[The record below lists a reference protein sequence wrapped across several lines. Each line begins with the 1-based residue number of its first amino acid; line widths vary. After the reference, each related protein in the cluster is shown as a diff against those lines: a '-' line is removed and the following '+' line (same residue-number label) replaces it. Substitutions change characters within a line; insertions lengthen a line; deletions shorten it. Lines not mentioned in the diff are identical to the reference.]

1 MNNTKTKENNPID
14 EKMYCALASEKSLA
28 KDWNSK
34 EEDKAWRKLKSK
46 K

>member
-1 MNNTKTKENNPID
+1 MNNTKTKKNNPIN
-14 EKMYCALASEKSLA
+14 EKMFTALASEKSLA
-28 KDWNSK
+28 EHWNSK